1 MCVGSPSAP
10 SRVCHGAEPLLT
22 HDTLQRMA
30 LDEREEVKEHLEDV
44 EEGEETDMDERR
56 QQVPPS
62 PSPLSTLRSS

>member
-1 MCVGSPSAP
+1 
-10 SRVCHGAEPLLT
+10 
-22 HDTLQRMA
+22 MA